1 MHSGRGGDGH
11 PIGTADTRPY
21 TRGVEPQAPEAGEDV
36 TAIGRDYRYSD
47 EAREALFG
55 AISRMADEYRF
66 GRIELRAEDL
76 HDLAGAWSYLNG
88 GSSAREV
95 MLDAELDRLKADR
108 RRRRDRSASGS
119 PRGGEPNA

>member
-1 MHSGRGGDGH
+1 M
-11 PIGTADTRPY
+11 A
-21 TRGVEPQAPEAGEDV
+21 VEPQAPEAAEDV

-108 RRRRDRSASGS
+108 RRGRDRSATSS
-119 PRGGEPNA
+119 PRGGEPNS

>member
-1 MHSGRGGDGH
+1 M
-11 PIGTADTRPY
+11 
-21 TRGVEPQAPEAGEDV
+21 EPQAPEAGEDV
-36 TAIGRDYRYSD
+36 SAIGRDYRYSD

>member
-1 MHSGRGGDGH
+1 M
-11 PIGTADTRPY
+11 
-21 TRGVEPQAPEAGEDV
+21 EPQAPDAPEDV

-66 GRIELRAEDL
+66 GRTELTAEDL

-108 RRRRDRSASGS
+108 RKRRDRSNSAG
-119 PRGGEPNA
+119 PARGGEPGA

>member
-1 MHSGRGGDGH
+1 MHSGR
-11 PIGTADTRPY
+11 
-21 TRGVEPQAPEAGEDV
+21 RGRAVVRTLVAVEPQAPEAGEDV
-36 TAIGRDYRYSD
+36 SAIGRDYRYSD

>member
-1 MHSGRGGDGH
+1 
-11 PIGTADTRPY
+11 
-21 TRGVEPQAPEAGEDV
+21 VEPQAPEATEDV
-36 TAIGRDYRYSD
+36 SAIGRDYRYSD

-95 MLDAELDRLKADR
+95 MLDAELDRLKAEH
-108 RRRRDRSASGS
+108 RRRRDRSATGS
-119 PRGGEPNA
+119 PRGGEPNP